1 MSIDLNLT
9 KKEEELLKK
18 QEKHLEELKLFNET
32 LKNCKCD
39 SSFIDEFLEKHEE
52 ELEKFVSIF
61 TDEFLEEQEEHLEEF
76 VSIFIDKFLEKY
88 EEELEEFKNLPSEE
102 KLQILIER
110 NSEKAE

>member
-39 SSFIDEFLEKHEE
+39 LSFIDEFLEK
-52 ELEKFVSIF
+52 
-61 TDEFLEEQEEHLEEF
+61 
-76 VSIFIDKFLEKY
+76 Y
-88 EEELEEFKNLPSEE
+88 EEELKEFKNLPSEE

-110 NSEKAE
+110 NSEKAD

>member
-39 SSFIDEFLEKHEE
+39 SSFIDEFLEK
-52 ELEKFVSIF
+52 
-61 TDEFLEEQEEHLEEF
+61 
-76 VSIFIDKFLEKY
+76 Y
-88 EEELEEFKNLPSEE
+88 EEELKDFRNLPIEE
-102 KLQILIER
+102 KFRILIER
-110 NSEKAE
+110 NSEKTE

>member
-39 SSFIDEFLEKHEE
+39 SSFIDEFLEK
-52 ELEKFVSIF
+52 
-61 TDEFLEEQEEHLEEF
+61 
-76 VSIFIDKFLEKY
+76 Y
-88 EEELEEFKNLPSEE
+88 EEELKDFRNLPIEE
-102 KLQILIER
+102 KFRILIER

>member
-1 MSIDLNLT
+1 MSIDLDFI
-9 KKEEELLKK
+9 KKTEELLKK
-18 QEKHLEELKLFNET
+18 QEEHLEELKLLNET
-32 LKNCKCD
+32 LENCKFD

-52 ELEKFVSIF
+52 ELEKFVSIL

-88 EEELEEFKNLPSEE
+88 EEELEEFKNLPLDE
-102 KLQILIER
+102 KVRMLEER

>member
-18 QEKHLEELKLFNET
+18 QEEHLEELKLFNET

-39 SSFIDEFLEKHEE
+39 SSFIDEFLEK
-52 ELEKFVSIF
+52 
-61 TDEFLEEQEEHLEEF
+61 
-76 VSIFIDKFLEKY
+76 Y
-88 EEELEEFKNLPSEE
+88 EEELKDFRNLPIEE
-102 KLQILIER
+102 KFRILIER

>member
-39 SSFIDEFLEKHEE
+39 SSFIDEFLEK
-52 ELEKFVSIF
+52 
-61 TDEFLEEQEEHLEEF
+61 
-76 VSIFIDKFLEKY
+76 Y
-88 EEELEEFKNLPSEE
+88 EEELKDFRNLPIEE
-102 KLQILIER
+102 KFHILIER

>member
-1 MSIDLNLT
+1 MNIDLDLI

-39 SSFIDEFLEKHEE
+39 SSFIDEFLEK
-52 ELEKFVSIF
+52 
-61 TDEFLEEQEEHLEEF
+61 
-76 VSIFIDKFLEKY
+76 Y
-88 EEELEEFKNLPSEE
+88 EEELKDFRNLPIEE
-102 KLQILIER
+102 KFRILIER

>member
-1 MSIDLNLT
+1 MSIDLDLI

-52 ELEKFVSIF
+52 ELK
-61 TDEFLEEQEEHLEEF
+61 
-76 VSIFIDKFLEKY
+76 
-88 EEELEEFKNLPSEE
+88 EFKNLPSDE
-102 KLQILIER
+102 KFRILEER
-110 NSEKAE
+110 NK

>member
-1 MSIDLNLT
+1 MSIDLDLT

-39 SSFIDEFLEKHEE
+39 SSFIDEFLEK
-52 ELEKFVSIF
+52 
-61 TDEFLEEQEEHLEEF
+61 
-76 VSIFIDKFLEKY
+76 Y
-88 EEELEEFKNLPSEE
+88 EEELKEFKNLPSEE